1 MNLQSA
7 EGTVP
12 YMAESL
18 HQFELI
24 GERDDI
30 ESMVLILL
38 KMYLDVLRWETSEKY
53 RSDRSQQKI

>member
-1 MNLQSA
+1 
-7 EGTVP
+7 
-12 YMAESL
+12 MAESL